1 MPPSGDRDCRCPPAG
16 AKGERTPMVSAVAHY
31 PLSRVLRGLD
41 EYFPLLTP
49 LTFLWPSHRRCL
61 AKIEGEHGFLSVLS
75 FCFMPGNFAAVICRA
90 YQCAASRCRL
100 DNLALRV
107 FWLAAQISQYTAA
120 IIGFSPCRMRR
131 SPCRPYRGRAWR
143 CTRTERAWTGPERLR
158 LRYRCCGLR
167 GTSRP
172 CRRRPDRRGRAGR
185 SAR

>member
-1 MPPSGDRDCRCPPAG
+1 
-16 AKGERTPMVSAVAHY
+16 MVSAVAHY

-61 AKIEGEHGFLSVLS
+61 AKNEGEHGFLSVLS

-107 FWLAAQISQYTAA
+107 VWASSSNST
-120 IIGFSPCRMRR
+120 MR
-131 SPCRPYRGRAWR
+131 SVFYF
-143 CTRTERAWTGPERLR
+143 L
-158 LRYRCCGLR
+158 
-167 GTSRP
+167 
-172 CRRRPDRRGRAGR
+172 
-185 SAR
+185 